1 MAKKTAPKKT
11 AAASTAA
18 EPKATTKAPKP
29 AAATKPAA
37 AKKAPT
43 KSESKA
49 ASNGDS
55 STAATALGTH
65 QIGETAGAVW
75 YYLTEN
81 SEASLA
87 TIKKD
92 LNLSAD
98 LLLAAV
104 GWLAREE
111 KLEFNVSGKSVKLS
125 LK

>member
-1 MAKKTAPKKT
+1 MAKKTTPKKT
-11 AAASTAA
+11 AASTAA

-29 AAATKPAA
+29 AAAAKPAA
-37 AKKAPT
+37 ARKPT
-43 KSESKA
+43 AKA